1 MSNYVRTKDGIVYV
15 GDLIKDEYGNYCDPK
30 NYETD
35 MELSYEYTI
44 EEADSIEE
52 LIDIYVVDSKTN
64 AFKNKILQKWNSHY
78 ILIDWS
84 TNITYKLEDLPD
96 YFANIRC
103 AIFTD
108 KGIIYIGDMNKEG
121 GIEPR

>member
-1 MSNYVRTKDGIVYV
+1 MSNYVRTADGIVYV
-15 GDLIKDEYGNYCDPK
+15 GDLIKDEYGNYYDPK
-30 NYETD
+30 NYKTD
-35 MELSYEYTI
+35 MELSNEYTI

-64 AFKNKILQKWNSHY
+64 SFKNKILQKWNSHH

-96 YFANIRC
+96 YFTNIRC

-108 KGIIYIGDMNKEG
+108 KGIIYIGDMNKKG